1 MSNIDQPSRAW
12 LWPLIL
18 GLATIAALLGALL
31 WRGGHSLAFVAAFAV
46 LLPAALATSLMSWW
60 PMGQSARRNSREQR
74 MRSWL
79 VFSGVALMISAALTL
94 TLGMAWSGSR
104 LGNMFLVAGV
114 LSLPPAVLLVLY
126 VYMSRRAEPLRSRVT
141 ETEILQFETR
151 AHWAVFF
158 APVLLLLLAAVAVA
172 GPFGVVGLSTAA
184 ALYLIAFPGAAIVSL
199 GAYMNSQAVLTDQ
212 RLLLTGGL
220 LWRKHVSIDRSRL
233 RAVGI
238 KQTALGKTL
247 GYGKVSAICDDGHG
261 KVVAGLKQPRKLVDL
276 VNQPNQPS

>member
-1 MSNIDQPSRAW
+1 MSNTPTASRTW

-18 GLATIAALLGALL
+18 GLAAIATLLGALL

-46 LLPAALATSLMSWW
+46 LLPAALATALMAWW
-60 PMGQSARRNSREQR
+60 PVGQSTRRNSRDAR
-74 MRSWL
+74 RRSWL
-79 VFSGVALMISAALTL
+79 VFSGVALLISAALTL
-94 TLGMAWSGSR
+94 TLGVAWSGSR
-104 LGNMFLVAGV
+104 LGNMFLVSGV

-126 VYMSRRAEPLRSRVT
+126 VYMSRRAEPLRALVSQN
-141 ETEILQFETR
+141 EDLQFETR

-158 APVLLLLLAAVAVA
+158 APACLLGLALLAAL
-172 GPFGVVGLSTAA
+172 GPFGVIGLSTAA